1 MSSLR
6 PEVVFVEA
14 LELALPC
21 ALDCGPLAQVLPFIE
36 LPGTNHRA
44 RFGMALEVLPGGA
57 GGLLPSPAFL
67 GIESLEESL
76 VVVFLIDPAARLT
89 FDGTVGHSD

>member
-1 MSSLR
+1 
-6 PEVVFVEA
+6 
-14 LELALPC
+14 
-21 ALDCGPLAQVLPFIE
+21 
-36 LPGTNHRA
+36 
-44 RFGMALEVLPGGA
+44 MALEVLPGGA